1 MCIRD
6 SINSCHIN
14 TAFFVSIIV
23 FFHEKF
29 YLMSKYLIARTGKY
43 IFIILTATI
52 FSLITFSKSF
62 SEENVFI
69 INNVKVEGSI
79 NINFSRDKYINKAFL
94 NSFKILMSKI
104 LLSRDL
110 NKISNIKLNKI
121 KNLIN
126 SFQIL
131 EESYRN
137 DEYKATFKIF
147 YNDIKVIELLK
158 QKNISFSQPK
168 NISAIFFPV
177 LFVNEEIQDFYEN
190 FFYKQWTTVEINNE
204 LINFILPLEDLDDIS
219 KIKEMKNR
227 IEELNIDDFVNK
239 YNIKNYV
246 FTLMHHQNDQLN
258 IYVKTNFNDNRMSK
272 NITYELN
279 DIKNEL
285 KLNYILKDLK
295 MQITDIWKKE
305 NVIDLSIPLLIRIK
319 FQHTNLRDLDNLKNT
334 FYKINIIDN
343 YSLEEFNINYAFF
356 KIYYYGNP
364 KRLRTELLKFGY
376 QLNND
381 QGHWGLYIND

>member
-1 MCIRD
+1 
-6 SINSCHIN
+6 
-14 TAFFVSIIV
+14 
-23 FFHEKF
+23 
-29 YLMSKYLIARTGKY
+29 LI
-43 IFIILTATI
+43 
-52 FSLITFSKSF
+52 
-62 SEENVFI
+62 
-69 INNVKVEGSI
+69 
-79 NINFSRDKYINKAFL
+79 SR
-94 NSFKILMSKI
+94 
-104 LLSRDL
+104 
-110 NKISNIKLNKI
+110 
-121 KNLIN
+121 
-126 SFQIL
+126 FQIL
-131 EESYRN
+131 EETYRK

-147 YNDIKVIELLK
+147 YSDIKVRELLK

-177 LFVNEEIQDFYEN
+177 LFVNGEIQDFYDN
-190 FFYKQWTTVEINNE
+190 FFYKQWTAVEINNE

-246 FTLMHHQNDQLN
+246 FTLMHHQNNQLN
-258 IYVKTNFNDNRMSK
+258 IYVKTNFNDSRMSK

-305 NVIDLSIPLLIRIK
+305 NVINLSIPLLIRIK

-343 YSLEEFNINYAFF
+343 YSLEEFNINNSFF